1 MGLGI
6 TCLVLA
12 GIALLQW
19 IPDMIQWTRSGSGS
33 GSGSGSAGANDDA
46 GYYTA
51 NKAGGAVRNP
61 LDVDAESKLEEGKSD
76 L

>member
-1 MGLGI
+1 M
-6 TCLVLA
+6 VLA

-19 IPDMIQWTRSGSGS
+19 IPDMIQWTS
-33 GSGSGSAGANDDA
+33 SGSGSAGANDDA

>member
-1 MGLGI
+1 
-6 TCLVLA
+6 
-12 GIALLQW
+12 
-19 IPDMIQWTRSGSGS
+19 MIQWTRSGSGS